1 MPGALRMP
9 EMPDQVG
16 NDGRSG
22 MMAGPRRRGGAG
34 LLPRMVGEDGGLPGG
49 SVDVGVDFGGED
61 GFVAEHFLDDA
72 MVINNRRQGDSCRL
86 LCV

>member
-1 MPGALRMP
+1 MKRHDSGRPG
-9 EMPDQVG
+9 
-16 NDGRSG
+16 DG
-22 MMAGPRRRGGAG
+22 
-34 LLPRMVGEDGGLPGG
+34 
-49 SVDVGVDFGGED
+49 VDVGVDFGGED